1 MKVEATKFTEVG
13 YVGRDVDSMIR
24 DLVEASIRLVK
35 AKRTE
40 EVRLAADAAAEKRIV
55 DILCG
60 KPAKQT
66 PNPADSFSDGLA
78 KLFGSLTSG
87 GETGVAVKKN
97 EPTEEQTAEHIS
109 KRNKIISDLQAGGSS
124 SVSVWSLTRFRR

>member
-66 PNPADSFSDGLA
+66 RTLWTAFPTGLQAVRFADS
-78 KLFGSLTSG
+78 
-87 GETGVAVKKN
+87 
-97 EPTEEQTAEHIS
+97 
-109 KRNKIISDLQAGGSS
+109 
-124 SVSVWSLTRFRR
+124 RRRDRSCG